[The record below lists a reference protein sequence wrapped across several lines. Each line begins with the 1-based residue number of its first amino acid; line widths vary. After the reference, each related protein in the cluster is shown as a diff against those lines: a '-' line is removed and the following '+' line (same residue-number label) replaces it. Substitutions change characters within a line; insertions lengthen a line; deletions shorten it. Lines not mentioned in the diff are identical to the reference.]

1 MTRTDTR
8 QRLLDAA
15 IPLVAR
21 GGLKALSHR
30 AVENA
35 AGVARGSA
43 TYHLGSRHEIVEGI
57 MERLGA
63 LDLES
68 LREQQHRVAMNLLAG
83 ATIDTV
89 QVARSSFEL
98 LFGDRDRVLARY
110 WLTLEAARDETLQ
123 PIVRRW
129 REAFT
134 GVPEALLSRLGA
146 PDPAS
151 DAQDLVDLVDGM
163 VFELLCTGRG
173 DQLPERVV
181 TAVVRFVRD
190 RTGRPVG

>member
-1 MTRTDTR
+1 VTRTDTR
-8 QRLLDAA
+8 RRLLDAA

-68 LREQQHRVAMNLLAG
+68 LREQQHQVATDFLATG
-83 ATIDTV
+83 AIDAEA
-89 QVARSSFEL
+89 VARSSFEL

-129 REAFT
+129 RDAFT
-134 GVPEALLSRLGA
+134 SVPASLLARLGA
-146 PDPAS
+146 ADPAS

-163 VFELLCTGRG
+163 VFELMCTGRD
-173 DQLPERVV
+173 DQLPERVI
-181 TAVVRFVRD
+181 TALLRFVRD
-190 RTGRPVG
+190 RTGRPIP